1 MEYRR
6 LGNTGLKLSVLSFGT
21 WITFVNQLNEAE
33 ARELVAH
40 AHGEGVNFFDTAEG
54 YMDGE
59 AEAMLGSAL
68 AKLAL
73 VRDSYCVSS
82 KVFWCGDFPTQKG
95 LSRKHVVEACH
106 SALKRLQV
114 DYLDIYYCHRPDPE
128 TPIFE
133 TVRAMHDLICQGKVL
148 YWGTSEWHPWQIRKA
163 ISLARRHGLYG
174 PVVEQPEYNLLC
186 RHKVE
191 LKLKSL
197 VSRHGL
203 GMTTWS
209 PLASGLLTGKYNQ
222 GVPPS
227 SRLSIEGNEWLR
239 QQKLSSEAEVHLNK
253 VRALSEVA
261 NQLGCS
267 MAQLSIAWCVN
278 NPAVTSV
285 ILGASTLEQ
294 LKQNIAATAL
304 LPRFE
309 PGVIDQ
315 INTITQATFLSNL
328 KTRAEIF
335 RADLGARR
343 RQA

>member
-1 MEYRR
+1 M
-6 LGNTGLKLSVLSFGT
+6 
-21 WITFVNQLNEAE
+21 
-33 ARELVAH
+33 
-40 AHGEGVNFFDTAEG
+40 
-54 YMDGE
+54 
-59 AEAMLGSAL
+59 
-68 AKLAL
+68 
-73 VRDSYCVSS
+73 
-82 KVFWCGDFPTQKG
+82 
-95 LSRKHVVEACH
+95 
-106 SALKRLQV
+106 
-114 DYLDIYYCHRPDPE
+114 
-128 TPIFE
+128 
-133 TVRAMHDLICQGKVL
+133 
-148 YWGTSEWHPWQIRKA
+148 
-163 ISLARRHGLYG
+163 
-174 PVVEQPEYNLLC
+174 
-186 RHKVE
+186 
-191 LKLKSL
+191 
-197 VSRHGL
+197 
-203 GMTTWS
+203 
-209 PLASGLLTGKYNQ
+209 ASGLLTGKYNQ